1 MSNQNEIIEECVE
14 CGHEFTIEDTN
25 SFFLNGN
32 VYCKV
37 CVKQVEDEDNESED
51 NESEDNESED
61 NESEDNE
68 SEDEMSLSMIKYEGN
83 RYYRDIDTNII
94 YTFDLTLENINRLG
108 VWNDSIKGIDF
119 DCDAI
124 LK

>member
-1 MSNQNEIIEECVE
+1 MSNELANEIIEECVE

-37 CVKQVEDEDNESED
+37 CVKQVEDNESED
-51 NESEDNESED
+51 S
-61 NESEDNE
+61 ESEDNE

-119 DCDAI
+119 DCDVI